1 MARHPIVLPLI
12 LALLLLMSIPASATV
27 VQSTVSF
34 TPNPPLTP
42 SGQQKVVATYVVIP
56 SGAMT
61 FSGNHEL
68 QMQTDLAN
76 AQWVIQVIV
85 DGHNAAR
92 QTASGS
98 VAFLNGA
105 LLSYPT
111 NRDVSFTVTI
121 TGTVPAAAGTQVMV
135 LQVEEL
141 DNAGSVVPGSVL
153 TITQPVAG
161 QVPTETGT
169 TPLPTMTPV
178 QVPPTNAT
186 PRADLPPACSVLAVG
201 IGLLFVARQRDP

>member
-1 MARHPIVLPLI
+1 MTRHPIVLPLI
-12 LALLLLMSIPASATV
+12 LALLLLMSVPAAATV
-27 VQSTVSF
+27 VQTTVSL

-42 SGQQKVVATYVVIP
+42 GGPQKVAATYVIIP

-68 QMQTDLAN
+68 QMQTDLAD

-92 QTASGS
+92 QTASGNA
-98 VAFLNGA
+98 AFFNGA

-111 NRDVSFTVTI
+111 NHDVSFTVTI
-121 TGTVPAAAGTQVMV
+121 NGTVPPAAGPQVLV

-141 DNAGSVVPGSVL
+141 DNAGHVVPGSVL
-153 TITQPVAG
+153 TITEPVAG
-161 QVPTETGT
+161 HVPTETV

-178 QVPPTNAT
+178 RAPATTAT
-186 PRADLPPACSVLAVG
+186 PRADLPPACGVLAAG
-201 IGLLFVARQRDP
+201 IGLLLVAWRRDR